1 MKFLRVLSVVAL
13 VALIAT
19 GAYAET
25 QNVKVSGDLAIRGF
39 WRDNYGA
46 GNSFASQNEQSAAY
60 LYPNGAAVPA
70 DERIGIDRPNSQW
83 FMSTTEL
90 QIDADLTDNVSTCIR
105 LLNQRDWNVARSTEY
120 TQTAHGQMSTIGS
133 GGFGH
138 SPSYVENP
146 NEFAVDLE
154 LAYLTLKNFIYSP
167 LTVSIGRQN
176 LWFGKG
182 FIVGANQRVNY
193 ASNYGNM
200 AFGGLVNPY
209 ASVGPISAPEYTALN
224 AFDSVKAVLDFDPWT
239 LTGIYSKI
247 WGNSIQADDGV
258 DLWGANVGYKFDAY
272 KGEAEGYW
280 FYKRDMQVKA
290 YNWDRSVGAND
301 VNTIGL
307 RGSFDPIDIV
317 TLYGEFAGQF
327 GSYVANP
334 MQGNNRGRVAGALDV
349 GGEFRYFTDK
359 WAWKPKMGVEFIWY
373 SGNNPEDEGG
383 HSSGQYHGWDPMFR
397 GKSDSLI
404 REFIGRYYY
413 SAAYPFDPT
422 RYYNSPDA
430 SFQNQMQLIF
440 SGSLQPMDS
449 LKLTGNLNMF
459 WNQYAYLASLGKSK
473 GYVGTEVDLGATWDY
488 TEDVSF
494 NLVMG
499 FFAPGGVYNISDN
512 GAFAA
517 THPAVNTSTSRKVA
531 TDVVASVKVSF

>member
-13 VALIAT
+13 AALIAT

-39 WRDNYGA
+39 FRDGYQNV
-46 GNSFASQNEQSAAY
+46 NSFASQVEGSQAVGLAANS
-60 LYPNGAAVPA
+60 LYGV
-70 DERIGIDRPNSQW
+70 DRSNSQW

-105 LLNQRDWNVARSTEY
+105 LVNQRDWNVARSTQY
-120 TQTAHGQMSTIGS
+120 VQGSQLSTIGS

-138 SPSYVENP
+138 SDHYVDDP
-146 NEFAVDLE
+146 NEFAVNLE
-154 LAYLTLKNFIYSP
+154 LAYVALKNFVYSP
-167 LTVSIGRQN
+167 LTVSVGRQN

-182 FIVGANQRVNY
+182 FVVGANQRVMN
-193 ASNYGNM
+193 AENFGNFT
-200 AFGGLVNPY
+200 FGAGAVSKQPL
-209 ASVGPISAPEYTALN
+209 SAPEYTSLN

-247 WGNSIQADDGV
+247 WGNSIQADDGL

-280 FYKRDMQVKA
+280 FYKRDAQVQP
-290 YNWDRSVGAND
+290 YNWGSKGMNND
-301 VNTIGL
+301 VFTIGL

-327 GSYVANP
+327 GSYVGSQIQNH
-334 MQGNNRGRVAGALDV
+334 NRSRLAGALDV
-349 GGEFRYFTDK
+349 GGELRYFTDK

-373 SGNNPEDEGG
+373 SGHNPEDTDVNGT
-383 HSSGQYHGWDPMFR
+383 GQYHGWDPMFR
-397 GKSDSLI
+397 GKTDSLI
-404 REFIGRYYY
+404 REFIGRYYF
-413 SAAYPFDPT
+413 SSTYPFENT
-422 RYYNSPDA
+422 RYYNSADA
-430 SFQNQMQLIF
+430 SFTNQYQFIL

-449 LKLTGNLNMF
+449 LKLTGNVNLF
-459 WNQYAYLASLGKSK
+459 WNQYPYLRSYARSG
-473 GYVGTEVDLGATWDY
+473 GYIGTEFDCGATWDY

-494 NLVMG
+494 NLAMG
-499 FFAPGGVYNISDN
+499 YFMPGDVY
-512 GAFAA
+512 
-517 THPAVNTSTSRKVA
+517 THVGTIGGINANPGDSTA

>member
-1 MKFLRVLSVVAL
+1 MKFLRVLCVVAL
-13 VALIAT
+13 VAFFAVS
-19 GAYAET
+19 AYAET

-39 WRDNYGA
+39 FRDGYSDTG
-46 GNSFASQNEQSAAY
+46 SFTSQNEQAY
-60 LYPNGAAVPA
+60 DGTPDTVRDGV
-70 DERIGIDRPNSQW
+70 DRPNSQW

-105 LLNQRDWNVARSTEY
+105 LVNQRDWNVARSQNYNETS
-120 TQTAHGQMSTIGS
+120 TVSTIGS

-138 SPSYVENP
+138 SSAYATDN
-146 NEFAVDLE
+146 NEFGVDLE
-154 LAYLTLKNFIYSP
+154 LAYVTLKNFVYSP
-167 LTVSIGRQN
+167 LTVSVGRQN

-182 FIVGANQRVNY
+182 FIVGANQRLNN
-193 ASNYGNM
+193 AGNF
-200 AFGGLVNPY
+200 ATGAGAQPL
-209 ASVGPISAPEYTALN
+209 SAPEYTALN

-239 LTGIYSKI
+239 LTGIYSKV
-247 WGNSIQADDGV
+247 WGNSIMADDGV

-290 YNWDRSVGAND
+290 WNWENSDGGNTVS
-301 VNTIGL
+301 TIGL

-327 GSYVANP
+327 GNYVGNQL
-334 MQGNNRGRVAGALDV
+334 QGNNRSRVAGALDV
-349 GGEFRYFTDK
+349 GGELRYFTDK

-373 SGNNPEDEGG
+373 SGDREGVPSELNNG
-383 HSSGQYHGWDPMFR
+383 SGQYNGWDPMFR
-397 GKSDSLI
+397 GKTDSLI
-404 REFIGRYYY
+404 REYIGRYYY
-413 SAAYPFDPT
+413 SGSYPLNTDS
-422 RYYNSPDA
+422 YYTSADN
-430 SFQNQMQLIF
+430 SFQNQYQVIL

-459 WNQYAYLASLGKSK
+459 WNQYGYLASNNKSA
-473 GYVGTEVDLGATWDY
+473 GYIGTEFDCGATWDY

-494 NLVMG
+494 NLAMG
-499 FFAPGGVYNISDN
+499 YFLPGEVYTARDERTNVVSGN
-512 GAFAA
+512 NA
-517 THPAVNTSTSRKVA
+517 A

>member
-1 MKFLRVLSVVAL
+1 MKFLRVLCVVAL
-13 VALIAT
+13 VAFFAVS
-19 GAYAET
+19 AYAET

-39 WRDNYGA
+39 WRDGYQNV
-46 GNSFASQNEQSAAY
+46 NSFASQNEQGLAY
-60 LYPNGAAVPA
+60 VAPANGGAADDRV
-70 DERIGIDRPNSQW
+70 GIDRPNSQW

-105 LLNQRDWNVARSTEY
+105 LVNQRDWNVARSTQY
-120 TQTAHGQMSTIGS
+120 DNNSQVSTIGS

-138 SPSYVENP
+138 STAYVDDP

-154 LAYLTLKNFIYSP
+154 LAYVTLKNFIYSP
-167 LTVSIGRQN
+167 LTVSVGRQN

-182 FIVGANQRVNY
+182 FIVGANQRIRN
-193 ASNYGNM
+193 AANFGNFNDGIN
-200 AFGGLVNPY
+200 AI
-209 ASVGPISAPEYTALN
+209 GPQTSTNFQPLSAPEYTALN

-258 DLWGANVGYKFDAY
+258 DLWGANVGYKFDSY

-290 YNWDRSVGAND
+290 WNWMDSVGANN

-317 TLYGEFAGQF
+317 TVYAEFAGQF
-327 GSYVANP
+327 GSYVGNQL
-334 MQGNNRGRVAGALDV
+334 QGNNRSRLAGALDV
-349 GGEFRYFTDK
+349 GGELRYFTDK
-359 WAWKPKMGVEFIWY
+359 WAWKPKLGAEFIWY
-373 SGNNPEDEGG
+373 SGQNPEDTATNG
-383 HSSGQYHGWDPMFR
+383 SGQYTGWDPMFR

-404 REFIGRYYY
+404 REYIGRYYY
-413 SAAYPFDPT
+413 SATYPFNGAN
-422 RYYNSPDA
+422 YYNSADA
-430 SFQNQMQLIF
+430 SFQNQMQMIF

-449 LKLTGNLNMF
+449 LKLTGNLNLF
-459 WNQYAYLASLGKSK
+459 WNQYAYRASLGKSK
-473 GYVGTEVDLGATWDY
+473 GYIGTELDGGATWDY

-499 FFAPGGVYNISDN
+499 VFLPGDVYNVRDERTN
-512 GAFAA
+512 
-517 THPAVNTSTSRKVA
+517 VTSGNNMA

>member
-1 MKFLRVLSVVAL
+1 MKFLRVLCVVAL
-13 VALIAT
+13 VAFFAV

-39 WRDNYGA
+39 WRDGYSNV
-46 GNSFASQNEQSAAY
+46 NSFASQNEQSSA
-60 LYPNGAAVPA
+60 YPNGAGGLLPA
-70 DERIGIDRPNSQW
+70 DERVGVDRPNSQW
-83 FMSTTEL
+83 FMSTTEV

-105 LLNQRDWNVARSTEY
+105 LVNQRDWNVARSTEY
-120 TQTAHGQMSTIGS
+120 TQNSQVSTIGS

-138 SPSYVENP
+138 SADYAENP
-146 NEFAVDLE
+146 NEFGVDLE
-154 LAYLTLKNFIYSP
+154 LAYVTLKNFIYSP
-167 LTVSIGRQN
+167 LTVSVGRQN

-182 FIVGANQRVNY
+182 FIVGANQRINY
-193 ASNYGNM
+193 AANFGNFNSTGTNYDNVQP
-200 AFGGLVNPY
+200 LN
-209 ASVGPISAPEYTALN
+209 APEYTALN

-247 WGNSIQADDGV
+247 WGNSVQADDGV
-258 DLWGANVGYKFDAY
+258 DLWCANVGYKFDSY

-290 YNWDRSVGAND
+290 YNWNNSVGAND
-301 VNTIGL
+301 VSTIGL

-327 GSYVANP
+327 GSYVGNQL
-334 MQGNNRGRVAGALDV
+334 QGNNRSRVAGALDV
-349 GGEFRYFTDK
+349 GGELRYFTDK
-359 WAWKPKMGVEFIWY
+359 WAWKPKLGAEFIWY
-373 SGNNPEDEGG
+373 SGNRAQDTATNG
-383 HSSGQYHGWDPMFR
+383 SGQYNGWDPMFR

-404 REFIGRYYY
+404 REFVGRYYF
-413 SAAYPFDPT
+413 SATYPFQANN
-422 RYYNSPDA
+422 YYNSQDA
-430 SFQNQMQLIF
+430 SFQNQYQMIF

-459 WNQYAYLASLGKSK
+459 WNQEAYRASMGKSA
-473 GYVGTEVDLGATWDY
+473 GYIGTELDGGATWDY

-499 FFAPGGVYNISDN
+499 VFMPGEVYSVRDERTNVASGTN
-512 GAFAA
+512 M
-517 THPAVNTSTSRKVA
+517 A